1 MMKKN
6 NICIAGGASTYT
18 PGIIIGLIKKM
29 ASFPVESLVL
39 YDIDQ
44 DRVELM
50 GEYAR
55 YLLKDYAP
63 EVKLIV
69 TTDKKEAFESIDYVF
84 CQIRTGGL
92 KMREQDEQIPL
103 RHGVIGQE
111 TCGPGGMS
119 YGMRSIK
126 DMIDLVKDIRTYSP
140 DAWILNYTNPA
151 AIVAIAL
158 DKVYPDDK
166 RLLNICDQP
175 ISLLMAYS
183 RLLGDVHYKDMVP
196 HYFGLN
202 HFGWFTQI
210 NDRLTGLD
218 LTKRIKDKILS
229 EGFYPADK
237 EQRDPSWLVTYG
249 AVQDMLKLDPTYLP
263 NSYLQYYL
271 IPHQTVS
278 HLNPN
283 RTRAREVIEGREKR
297 VFDECRRVKEAKTT
311 KDLKSVSDEFTKK
324 DAHGEMIV
332 EIAESIYLDQKRPYI
347 VIVRNE
353 GIIDNLSKDAMV
365 EVMCEL
371 GQDGPKPEKM
381 GTISTYH
388 KGLIEQQYAYEKLI
402 VEAYTEHSYIKALQ
416 ALTLN
421 RTVIDQKLAKTIL
434 DELIELNKGY
444 WPELR

>member
-1 MMKKN
+1 MMKKI

-18 PGIIIGLIKKM
+18 PGIVIGLIKKM
-29 ASFPVESLVL
+29 KSFPVDTLVL
-39 YDIDQ
+39 YDIDKE
-44 DRVELM
+44 RVDLM
-50 GEYAR
+50 GEYTK

-69 TTDKKEAFESIDYVF
+69 TTDKKEGFENIDYVF

-92 KMREQDEQIPL
+92 KMREQDETIPL
-103 RHGVIGQE
+103 SHGVIGQE

-126 DMIDLVKDIRTYSP
+126 DMIDLVNDIRTYSP
-140 DAWILNYTNPA
+140 EAWILNYTNPA
-151 AIVAIAL
+151 AIVAYAL
-158 DKVYPDDK
+158 DQVFPNDK

-183 RLLGDVHYKDMVP
+183 RLLGDIHYKDMIP

-202 HFGWFTQI
+202 HFGWFTSI
-210 NDRLTGLD
+210 IDKRSGLD
-218 LTKRIKDKILS
+218 IAPRIKEKILS

-249 AVQDMLKLDPTYLP
+249 AVKDLLELDPTYLP

-271 IPHQTVS
+271 IPEQTVS

-297 VFDECRRVKEAKTT
+297 VFDECRRVSEAKTT

-332 EIAESIYLDQKRPYI
+332 EIAESIYLNQKRAYV
-347 VIVRNE
+347 VIVRND
-353 GIIDNLSKDAMV
+353 GIIDNVSPDAMV

-371 GQDGPKPEKM
+371 GSLGPIPEKI
-381 GTISTYH
+381 GVISTYH
-388 KGLIEQQYAYEKLI
+388 KGLIEQQYAYEKLV
-402 VEAYTEHSYIKALQ
+402 VEAYRDESYLKALQ
-416 ALTLN
+416 ALTIN
-421 RTVIDQKLAKTIL
+421 RTVIDQKLAKVIL